1 MDKRSAKQI
10 QAGWIQQLIGFGAVL
25 SSTLTSGFAGVY
37 FEKILKTGP
46 MSVWIRNIQLGNFN
60 FILLNVK
67 TLFIF
72 LAIPGTVFGL
82 MIVFIFDY
90 KAVMEKGFFHGYTT
104 IVWLVVL
111 LQVIDNQS

>member
-1 MDKRSAKQI
+1 
-10 QAGWIQQLIGFGAVL
+10 
-25 SSTLTSGFAGVY
+25 
-37 FEKILKTGP
+37 
-46 MSVWIRNIQLGNFN
+46 
-60 FILLNVK
+60 
-67 TLFIF
+67 
-72 LAIPGTVFGL
+72 